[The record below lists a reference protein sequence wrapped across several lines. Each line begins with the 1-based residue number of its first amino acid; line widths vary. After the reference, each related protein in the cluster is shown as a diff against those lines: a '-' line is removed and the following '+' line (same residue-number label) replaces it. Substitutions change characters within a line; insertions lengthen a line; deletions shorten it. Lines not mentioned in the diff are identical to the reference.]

1 MEADNRVLTDFIK
14 HIKKGSPMKLD
25 VINQNVLNRQVEAL
39 GSQARKSSEKK
50 ELEEAVQG
58 FEAIF
63 MHSLLKSMRA
73 TLPGDALFEKSHAM
87 GIFESMQD
95 QYLAEELSKSPNAT
109 GIGKFLY
116 DELKDTIS

>member
-1 MEADNRVLTDFIK
+1 
-14 HIKKGSPMKLD
+14 MKLD
-25 VINQNVLNRQVEAL
+25 VINQNLLHQQVGNL
-39 GSQARKSSEKK
+39 GDQAHKSAEEK

-63 MHSLLKSMRA
+63 MHSLLKSMRT

-87 GIFESMQD
+87 GIFESLQD
-95 QYLAEELSKSPNAT
+95 QYLAEELAKSPRAS

>member
-1 MEADNRVLTDFIK
+1 MKTDI
-14 HIKKGSPMKLD
+14 
-25 VINQNVLNRQVEAL
+25 INQNLLQQQMETVGEKTR
-39 GSQARKSSEKK
+39 SSKK
-50 ELEEAVQG
+50 ETERKETELKKTELMEAAQG

-63 MHSLLKSMRA
+63 IHTVLKSMRE

-95 QYLAEELSKSPNAT
+95 QHLAEELSKSRNGF

-116 DELKDTIS
+116 EELKKTTS

>member
-1 MEADNRVLTDFIK
+1 MKTDI
-14 HIKKGSPMKLD
+14 
-25 VINQNVLNRQVEAL
+25 INQNLLQQQMETVGENTR
-39 GSQARKSSEKK
+39 SSKK
-50 ELEEAVQG
+50 ETELMEAAQG

-63 MHSLLKSMRA
+63 IHTVLKSMRA

-95 QYLAEELSKSPNAT
+95 QHLAEELSKSHNGF

-116 DELKDTIS
+116 EELKKTTS

>member
-1 MEADNRVLTDFIK
+1 
-14 HIKKGSPMKLD
+14 MKLD
-25 VINQNVLNRQVEAL
+25 VINQNLLHQQVGNL
-39 GSQARKSSEKK
+39 GDQARKSAEEK

-63 MHSLLKSMRA
+63 MQSLLKSMRQ

-87 GIFESMQD
+87 GIFESMHD
-95 QYLAEELSKSPNAT
+95 QYLAEELAKSPRAA

>member
-1 MEADNRVLTDFIK
+1 MKTDI
-14 HIKKGSPMKLD
+14 
-25 VINQNVLNRQVEAL
+25 INQNLLQQQMETVGEKT
-39 GSQARKSSEKK
+39 RKSGEEK

-63 MHSLLKSMRA
+63 MQSLLKSMRQ

-87 GIFESMQD
+87 GIFESMHD

-116 DELKDTIS
+116 EELKKTIS

>member
-1 MEADNRVLTDFIK
+1 
-14 HIKKGSPMKLD
+14 MKLD
-25 VINQNVLNRQVEAL
+25 VINQNLLNQQVENL
-39 GSQARKSSEKK
+39 ENQAGKSSEEK

-58 FEAIF
+58 FESIF
-63 MHSLLKSMRA
+63 MHTLLKSMRT

-87 GIFESMQD
+87 GIFESMHD
-95 QYLAEELSKSPNAT
+95 QYLSEELAKSPRAS

>member
-1 MEADNRVLTDFIK
+1 
-14 HIKKGSPMKLD
+14 MKLD
-25 VINQNVLNRQVEAL
+25 VINQNLLNQQVENL
-39 GSQARKSSEKK
+39 GNQTRKTAEEK
-50 ELEEAVQG
+50 ELKEAVQG

-63 MHSLLKSMRA
+63 MQSLLKSMRQ

-87 GIFESMQD
+87 GIFESMHD
-95 QYLAEELSKSPNAT
+95 QYLAEELSKSPNAA

>member
-1 MEADNRVLTDFIK
+1 MKTDI
-14 HIKKGSPMKLD
+14 
-25 VINQNVLNRQVEAL
+25 INQNLLQQQMETVGEKT
-39 GSQARKSSEKK
+39 RKSGEEK

-63 MHSLLKSMRA
+63 MQSLLKSMRQ

-87 GIFESMQD
+87 GIFESMHD
-95 QYLAEELSKSPNAT
+95 QYLAEELSKSPNAA

-116 DELKDTIS
+116 EELKKTIS